1 MLVLKFGGTSLGNAE
16 RIRNVAE
23 IVSSHNNCVVVC
35 SAMAGVTNALEQVNL
50 TWDQTSQSEVLALLD
65 RIESR
70 FEVLCRE
77 LFSDQD
83 VITENCLGVRERFLS
98 VRKIVTEKFNVEL
111 MGNVLSLG
119 ELVTSWIFNNY
130 LRYSG
135 TESSFVNAL
144 DLIHLNDQD
153 EPVSKNIAQRIQ
165 ETGSFSRPGIFIT
178 QGFICLESQGRIS
191 NLKRGGSDYTA
202 TLLGA
207 ALNASLIE
215 IWTDIDGL
223 HNNDPRYVEDTTPIR
238 ELSFAEAAELAY
250 FGAKILHPSCVWPAR
265 EHNIPI
271 QLKNTLVPEAPGTRI
286 HAGLITNGVKAI
298 AAKDHITVL
307 RITSGRMF
315 NAYGFLHKLFQVFD
329 EFKIPVDVVTT
340 SEVSVSVTIEDTT
353 ALAGLVLRLQS
364 LGRVSVESNRS
375 IICVVG
381 NIQEHLA
388 DVIQAVKPF
397 RTDMVSL
404 GASSNNITLVVPHE
418 QKSEVLNALHKLV
431 NSNNN
436 TVNRQ
441 ESWIQ
446 LQA

>member
-1 MLVLKFGGTSLGNAE
+1 MLVLKFGGTSLANAE
-16 RIRNVAE
+16 RIKNVAE
-23 IVSSHNNCVVVC
+23 IVSAHDNCVVVC
-35 SAMAGVTNALEQVNL
+35 SAMAGVTNALELVNRS
-50 TWDQTSQSEVLALLD
+50 WEEKDHSGALDKLG
-65 RIESR
+65 RIQIR
-70 FEVLCRE
+70 FEALCHE
-77 LFSDQD
+77 LFYEQD
-83 VITENCLGVRERFLS
+83 VITANCREVKEMFAT
-98 VRKIVTEKFNVEL
+98 VHEL
-111 MGNVLSLG
+111 LQGPFIGYMTGKVLSLG
-119 ELVTSWIFNNY
+119 ELVTSGIINNY

-135 TESSFVNAL
+135 TDSTYVNAL
-144 DLIHLNDQD
+144 ELIRLNEQD
-153 EPVSKNIAQRIQ
+153 EPDPADIARRTE
-165 ETGSFSRPGIFIT
+165 ETGSFRQPGVYVT
-178 QGFICLESQGRIS
+178 QGFICRDSQGRVS

-207 ALNASLIE
+207 ALNASLVE

-223 HNNDPRYVEDTTPIR
+223 HNNDPRYVEDTMPIR

-271 QLKNTLVPEAPGTRI
+271 QLKNTMDPDARGTRI
-286 HAGLITNGVKAI
+286 QSRLISGGVKAI
-298 AAKDHITVL
+298 AAKDNITVL

-353 ALAGLVLRLQS
+353 SLAALISRLQS
-364 LGRVSVESNRS
+364 LGRVSVETNRS

-388 DVIQAVKPF
+388 EVIQAVKPF

-404 GASSNNITLVVPHE
+404 GASSNNITLVVPHG
-418 QKSEVLNALHKLV
+418 QKVEALQALHNLV
-431 NSNNN
+431 NNNN
-436 TVNRQ
+436 VNQQ
-441 ESWIQ
+441 EPWIQ

>member
-1 MLVLKFGGTSLGNAE
+1 MRVLKFGGTSLGSVE
-16 RIRNVAE
+16 RIKNVAE
-23 IVSSHNNCVVVC
+23 IVSTHDNCVVVC
-35 SAMAGVTNALEQVNL
+35 SAMAGVTNSLDQINKLWEQENNSGAL
-50 TWDQTSQSEVLALLD
+50 DILA
-65 RIESR
+65 RIQYS
-70 FEVLCRE
+70 FDVLCHE
-77 LFSDQD
+77 LFYEQD
-83 VITENCLGVRERFLS
+83 VINANCREVEEMFATVRDLLQGSFS
-98 VRKIVTEKFNVEL
+98 GYMT
-111 MGNVLSLG
+111 GNVLSLG
-119 ELVTSWIFNNY
+119 ELVTSGIINNY
-130 LRYSG
+130 LRHTG
-135 TESSFVNAL
+135 TDSNYVNAL
-144 DLIHLNDQD
+144 DLIRLNEQD
-153 EPVSKNIAQRIQ
+153 EPDPSDIARRTE
-165 ETGSFSRPGIFIT
+165 ETGSFIQPGTYVT
-178 QGFICLESQGRIS
+178 QGFICRDYHGRVS

-207 ALNASLIE
+207 VLNASLIE

-223 HNNDPRYVEDTTPIR
+223 HNNDPRYVEDTMPIR

-271 QLKNTLVPEAPGTRI
+271 QLKNTMDPDARGTRI
-286 HAGLITNGVKAI
+286 QSRLISGGIKAI
-298 AAKDHITVL
+298 AAKDNITVL

-364 LGRVSVESNRS
+364 LGRVSVETNRS

-388 DVIQAVKPF
+388 EVIQAVKPF
-397 RTDMVSL
+397 KTDMVSL
-404 GASSNNITLVVPHE
+404 GASSNNITLVVPHG
-418 QKSEVLNALHKLV
+418 QKVEALQALHNLV
-431 NSNNN
+431 NNNN
-436 TVNRQ
+436 NVNQQ

>member
-16 RIRNVAE
+16 RIKSVAK
-23 IVSSHNNCVVVC
+23 IVSAQNNSVVVC
-35 SAMAGVTNALEQVNL
+35 SAMAGVTNALEQVNMRWEESIK
-50 TWDQTSQSEVLALLD
+50 TEAFAILD
-65 RIESR
+65 RVRNR

-83 VITENCLGVRERFLS
+83 TITENCLGVREMFS
-98 VRKIVTEKFNVEL
+98 FIHQFVAEKFDEKL
-111 MGNVLSLG
+111 KGKILSLG
-119 ELVTSWIFNNY
+119 ELVTTWIFNNY

-144 DLIHLNDQD
+144 DIIHLNDQD
-153 EPVSKNIAQRIQ
+153 EPVPANIAQRIE
-165 ETGSFSRPGIFIT
+165 ETGSFSQPGIYIT
-178 QGFICLESQGRIS
+178 QGFICLDSHGRVS

-223 HNNDPRYVEDTTPIR
+223 HNNDPRYVEDAQPVR

-265 EHNIPI
+265 EQNIPI
-271 QLKNTLVPEAPGTRI
+271 QLKNTMNPDARGTRI
-286 HAGLITNGVKAI
+286 QSRLVSDGIKAI
-298 AAKDHITVL
+298 AAKDNITVL

-329 EFKIPVDVVTT
+329 EFRIPVDVVTT
-340 SEVSVSVTIEDTT
+340 SEVSVSVTIEETI
-353 ALAGLVLRLQS
+353 ALPGLVSRLQP
-364 LGRVSVESNRS
+364 LGRVSVETNRS

-381 NIQEHLA
+381 NIQEYLA
-388 DVIQAVKPF
+388 DVMQAVKSF
-397 RTDMVSL
+397 KTEMVSL
-404 GASSNNITLVVPHE
+404 GASSNNITLVVPQE
-418 QKSEVLNALHKLV
+418 QKIEALQALHRTLKI
-431 NSNNN
+431 N
-436 TVNRQ
+436 TVNR
-441 ESWIQ
+441 EKSWIQ